1 MGMYAIIRSGSRQF
15 RVKVGDL
22 IDVDLTEKTPG
33 EAVEFHDVLFI
44 GDANGSA
51 KVGTPIVKGSRVLG
65 ECVAEVKGR
74 KIHSVKYK
82 QRKNQ
87 YRKFGHRQRYT
98 RVKIVDIVG

>member
-1 MGMYAIIRSGSRQF
+1 MYAIIRSGSRQY

-22 IDVDLTEKTPG
+22 IDVDLTQNAPG
-33 EAVEFHDVLFI
+33 EAIEFHDVLFI
-44 GDANGSA
+44 GDEKGAA
-51 KVGTPIVKGSRVLG
+51 KIGTPVVKGSRVLAQ
-65 ECVAEVKGR
+65 CVAEVKGR

-87 YRKFGHRQRYT
+87 YRKFGHRARYT